1 MYQHGLWFPT
11 ETRLL
16 LTSELCC
23 PSAPDAAPDFTNSF
37 LLFLGLRSGVIVTA
51 VRCCS
56 SFLPERLCLPSS
68 EHLGQSLFPVVFS
81 CLSLPVVQLYWCVCG
96 YAPRSVSSWNLPAS
110 SRLPGGG
117 APAGIATGRLLLCPG
132 RGSMGFRAV
141 LSFPYLLGV
150 PASEWW
156 ESLTS
161 DSSIPSPGQV

>member
-11 ETRLL
+11 ETLL
-16 LTSELCC
+16 RLTSELCC

-51 VRCCS
+51 VRRCS

-81 CLSLPVVQLYWCVCG
+81 RLSLPVVQLYWCVCG

-117 APAGIATGRLLLCPG
+117 PSRHRYRAASPLPRQGFDGLQSSTDIPLPAWCSRVRVVGIPHK
-132 RGSMGFRAV
+132 
-141 LSFPYLLGV
+141 
-150 PASEWW
+150 
-156 ESLTS
+156 
-161 DSSIPSPGQV
+161 

>member
-37 LLFLGLRSGVIVTA
+37 LLFLGLRSGVMVTA

-56 SFLPERLCLPSS
+56 SFLPKRLCLPSS
-68 EHLGQSLFPVVFS
+68 EHLGQSLSPWCSSTGVSVAMPRGRFPLGIFP
-81 CLSLPVVQLYWCVCG
+81 LAHDFL
-96 YAPRSVSSWNLPAS
+96 
-110 SRLPGGG
+110 GG

-141 LSFPYLLGV
+141 LTFPYLLGV
-150 PASEWW
+150 LASEWW